1 MSRAGG
7 GGRASGSECARAWVT
22 VRTMTFRDNLLPG
35 LKVPDVD
42 ESGGPSWDLSLNFIP
57 VGGEAGRRREEAEPE
72 RGGREGGREGGAGGG
87 GCLKMIVD
95 LPPYTK
101 PRNH

>member
-1 MSRAGG
+1 M
-7 GGRASGSECARAWVT
+7 
-22 VRTMTFRDNLLPG
+22 RTMTFRDNLLPG